1 MAGLLKDTE
10 ITDSLMRLSRAGRGS
25 WSKDASGTGL
35 VRTVEMASFR
45 QAIQVVNRIAEIAEK
60 IDHHPDMDIRE
71 NTVTFHCTTHS
82 RGGVTGADVAMAREI
97 NAVVDAFRVP
107 G

>member
-1 MAGLLKDTE
+1 MAGLLKETE
-10 ITDSLMRLSRAGRGS
+10 ITDSLLRLSSWEREGS
-25 WSKDASGTGL
+25 GL

-60 IDHHPDMDIRE
+60 IDHHPDMDVRG
-71 NTVTFHCTTHS
+71 NTLTFRCTTHA

-97 NAVVDAFRVP
+97 NAVVGAFRVP

>member
-10 ITDSLMRLSRAGRGS
+10 ITDSLMRLSRAGRGG
-25 WSKDASGTGL
+25 WDKDATGL

-97 NAVVDAFRVP
+97 NAVVDAFRMP